1 MADEII
7 DRLQLGARAHVAA
20 GELSH
25 GQQRVLE
32 VGMAMA
38 ARPKLLLLDEP
49 TSGMGIDDIPVM
61 TKLIGELGRDYT
73 VMLIEHNMGIVMSIS
88 DTITVMHQGKVLVE
102 GDPRTVRNDP
112 RVRAAYLGE
121 AGAC

>member
-1 MADEII
+1 
-7 DRLQLGARAHVAA
+7 
-20 GELSH
+20 
-25 GQQRVLE
+25 
-32 VGMAMA
+32 MAMA